1 MNDLDRPILQYDSS
15 LSFSDTVAAREVTL
29 RQLLS
34 HTSGLD
40 DTDKAE
46 PKPLQCIEHLSFVAR
61 PTQAF
66 RYSNVGFDVGV
77 LSAARRS
84 GVSYEELLRT
94 RVLAPLVMKNTDW
107 RTGFSFATPF
117 TTARDLMLLAEEHLG
132 GNRVLRPRFLAEMHR
147 THADSFTANPCRY
160 YGLDIDVEH

>member
-94 RVLAPLVMKNTDW
+94 RVLAPLVMKNTDCALVSHLPH
-107 RTGFSFATPF
+107 RLQRLAISCFSPRSILAAIASCAHGF
-117 TTARDLMLLAEEHLG
+117 
-132 GNRVLRPRFLAEMHR
+132 
-147 THADSFTANPCRY
+147 
-160 YGLDIDVEH
+160 